1 MVKAIEIGLIIAALA
16 IVVASLMLVF
26 VGGQSEEGRRR

>member
-1 MVKAIEIGLIIAALA
+1 MLMRLIEVGLILVAVA
-16 IVVASLMLVF
+16 IVAAMLL